1 MLFSSLSTAVMALA
15 LLVPSAMAWPQYPRA
30 TNLDGLSAKM
40 PQNTLPQP
48 TNLKLRY
55 VLLGIGTQNYTC
67 LSGNDTAAPDT
78 TGAVAKLY
86 DLGTQLN
93 KDPWAQF
100 KIPTISGL
108 ALSLSKSPWGGDRFL
123 DEYLKQQGY
132 SQWLGNHF
140 FSPAKIPTFSLT
152 QVKANPFPQAMVLK
166 KAEMDAPKWAC
177 PGTTGEG
184 AIKWLQLLDDQKL
197 SQGGV
202 NTVYRMETAGGK
214 SPAVCKGQKKTFEV
228 PYAAQYWVYGPK

>member
-1 MLFSSLSTAVMALA
+1 MLFSSLSTAVVALSLFA
-15 LLVPSAMAWPQYPRA
+15 PSVTAWPQYPRA
-30 TNLDGLSAKM
+30 TNLDALSAKM
-40 PQNTLPQP
+40 PQNTLPPP
-48 TNLKLRY
+48 TNLKLKY

-67 LSGNDTAAPDT
+67 LTSNQTAAPET

-108 ALSLSKSPWGGDRFL
+108 ALSLFKAPFGGDRFL
-123 DEYLKQQGY
+123 NEYLKQQGY
-132 SQWLGNHF
+132 SQLLGNHF
-140 FSPAKIPTFSLT
+140 FTAKVPTFSLN
-152 QVKANPFPQAMVLK
+152 QVKAKPFPQAMVLK
-166 KAEMDAPKWAC
+166 KADMDAPKWAC

-184 AIKWLQLLDDQKL
+184 AVKWLQLIDDQNL

-202 NTVYRMETAGGK
+202 NTVYRIETAGGK
-214 SPAVCKGQKKTFEV
+214 APTVCKGKPKTFEV
-228 PYAAQYWVYGPK
+228 PYAAQYWVYGPN

>member
-1 MLFSSLSTAVMALA
+1 MLFPTLSTAAMALSLFA
-15 LLVPSAMAWPQYPRA
+15 SSVTAWPQYPRA
-30 TNLDGLSAKM
+30 TNLDALSAKM
-40 PQNTLPQP
+40 PQNTLPPP
-48 TNLKLRY
+48 TNLKLKY

-67 LSGNDTAAPDT
+67 LTTNETAPPET

-86 DLGTQLN
+86 DLGTQLS

-108 ALSLSKSPWGGDRFL
+108 ALSLSKSPWGGNKFL

-132 SQWLGNHF
+132 NQLLGNHF
-140 FSPAKIPTFSLT
+140 FTVKVPTFSLT
-152 QVKANPFPQAMVLK
+152 QVRENPYPRAMVLK

-177 PGTTGEG
+177 PGTQGEG
-184 AIKWLQLLDDQKL
+184 AVKWLQLVDDQKL

-202 NTVYRMETAGGK
+202 NTVYRIETAGGK
-214 SPAVCKGQKKTFEV
+214 SPAVCKGQKKTFET